1 MTGPTRRQLMQMADE
16 VGITDYAAAAR
27 LVRLA
32 LAAFRPVPAPVP
44 VSARLP
50 GPEDCLDEGWAWF
63 FNPRTG
69 WRRATQPVHS
79 GYTHW
84 LPATALPLPSGGGG
98 GMTTP
103 LRPPLSPAAQAV
115 LSAFLGATPTPGVQE
130 LAAALRAAADR
141 VVPDEQRPP
150 RRGVRPGGTGA
161 LTPEEGAEDQRAATR
176 RHLIRIATELEGSH
190 HSVTNRT
197 TT

>member
-16 VGITDYAAAAR
+16 VGIRDYAAAAR

-176 RHLIRIATELEGSH
+176 RHLIRIATELGAA
-190 HSVTNRT
+190 TIQ
-197 TT
+197 